1 MPRIPDDELAR
12 LKQAIRLD
20 RLAALRGL
28 TLERAGVDAVKALC
42 CFHAEQTLSTNPNL
56 YEVSEPE
63 PLRGRV
69 MS

>member
-28 TLERAGVDAVKALC
+28 TLERAGADAVKAQGGPWTCIRSIACLDS
-42 CFHAEQTLSTNPNL
+42 FATILS
-56 YEVSEPE
+56 
-63 PLRGRV
+63 
-69 MS
+69 